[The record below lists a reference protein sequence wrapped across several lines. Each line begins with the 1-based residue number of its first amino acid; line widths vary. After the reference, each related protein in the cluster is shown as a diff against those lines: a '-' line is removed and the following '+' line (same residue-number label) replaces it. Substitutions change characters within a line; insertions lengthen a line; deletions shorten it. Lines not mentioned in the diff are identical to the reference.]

1 MKIFIKLIIYIII
14 VPLSIFAV
22 DLTQEEQS
30 FIKDSKVKIA
40 LMPDFSPFSFIE
52 DDKVIGFEN
61 NLLKL
66 ISTKTGL
73 KFQKKYGVW
82 NKNLEAFKN
91 KKVDMISSIS
101 HKKERELFTS
111 FTTPYYNIPIMIFVR
126 DDFGVYEN
134 LQSLQGKKVGVL
146 KDVFYINDLK
156 KVKGLNLVIYE
167 TYEEITDALVFG
179 KIDALVQN
187 LPNINYLIKK
197 NLYTNL
203 QLAGELKLPGIEK
216 EDLRFGVNPEKPLLH
231 SIIQKSL
238 NSITKEEWNT
248 LIDKWID
255 VKYNN
260 YIKNKPLNSI
270 LLTQKEK
277 DYISSKTINY
287 CIDPNWE
294 PFEYLNKDG
303 THNGLTKDYLDIII
317 KKTGIKTKLIK
328 TQNWSQTIEYLKNRK
343 CDITLVIA
351 PTPSR
356 KKYLAFTNEY
366 LIFPQV
372 IATKSDV
379 SFIAGTSEIL
389 NKKVGF
395 VKNYAIIEV
404 LKLKYPN
411 FQPIEVNNAI
421 EGLDKVSNGELFAFV
436 DFLPS
441 VSRGI
446 NSIAKGNLKITGKL
460 DESVSLGAASRSDD
474 PILESIL
481 QKSISTFKGQ
491 EHKAILDK
499 WMTIRFEYGTDYTLV
514 SIILLGAFILFVV
527 FGYLNYKM
535 REAKKIIEKQNKEL
549 EHLATVDK
557 LTGIYNRLRLDD
569 ILQNEFDRFRR
580 YNHHFACAII
590 DIDYFK
596 NVNDA
601 YGHLVGD
608 KVLKEL
614 SRVVK
619 QNIRASDYFGRWGG
633 EEFLIIL
640 PEINKVDLENLLEK
654 TRVNISEHVFL
665 EAGKQTISIGASI
678 SIEDDVKDTI
688 INRAD
693 VALYEAKNSGRNM
706 VVIK

>member
-1 MKIFIKLIIYIII
+1 MKNFINLFMYIII
-14 VPLSIFAV
+14 LPLSIFAV
-22 DLTQEEQS
+22 ELTQEEQS
-30 FIKDSKVKIA
+30 FIKNNKVKIA

-52 DDKVIGFEN
+52 NDRVIGFEN

-82 NKNLEAFKN
+82 NKNLTAFKN

-101 HKKERELFTS
+101 YKKERELFTT

-126 DDFGVYEN
+126 DDFGTYEN
-134 LQSLQGKKVGVL
+134 LKSLQSKKVGVL

-167 TYEEITDALVFG
+167 TYEEITEALVFG

-203 QLAGELKLPGIEK
+203 QLAAELKLPGIEK
-216 EDLRFGVNPEKPLLH
+216 EDLRFGVNPEKPLLY

-238 NSITKEEWNT
+238 NSITKQEWDT
-248 LIDKWID
+248 LTDKWID

-260 YIKNKPLNSI
+260 YIKNKSLNSI

-277 DYISSKTINY
+277 DYISSKIINY
-287 CIDPNWE
+287 CIDPHWD
-294 PFEYLNKDG
+294 PFEYLDKDG
-303 THNGLTKDYLDIII
+303 THDGLTKDYLDNIV

-328 TQNWSQTIEYLKNRK
+328 TKNWSQTIEYLKNRK
-343 CDITLVIA
+343 CDMILEMA

-356 KKYLAFTNEY
+356 KEYLSFTKPY

-372 IATKSDV
+372 IATKSNV
-379 SFIAGTSEIL
+379 SFIASTSEIL

-395 VKNYAIIEV
+395 IKDYAIIEV

-421 EGLDKVSNGELFAFV
+421 EGLEKVSNGELFAFV

-446 NSIAKGNLKITGKL
+446 NNIAKGNLKITGKL
-460 DESVSLGAASRSDD
+460 DESVSLGAASRNDE
-474 PILESIL
+474 PILYSIL
-481 QKSISTFKGQ
+481 QKSISTFKDQ

-499 WMTIRFEYGTDYTLV
+499 WMTIRFEHGTDYTLV
-514 SIILLGAFILFVV
+514 SIILLGASTLFVV

-549 EHLATVDK
+549 EHLANIDK
-557 LTGIYNRLRLDD
+557 LTGIYNRLKLDD
-569 ILQNEFDRFRR
+569 ILQNELDRFRR

-596 NVNDA
+596 NVNDT

-614 SRVVK
+614 SKVVK
-619 QNIRASDYFGRWGG
+619 QNIRTSDYFGRWGG

-640 PEINKVDLENLLEK
+640 PEINKADLENLLEK
-654 TRVNISEHVFL
+654 IRVNISEHDFL
-665 EAGKQTISIGASI
+665 EAGNQTISIGATI
-678 SIEDDVKDTI
+678 SLKDDVNESI

-693 VALYEAKNSGRNM
+693 VALYEAKNSGRNRS
-706 VVIK
+706 ILK

>member
-1 MKIFIKLIIYIII
+1 MKNLINLLMYIII
-14 VPLSIFAV
+14 IPLSIFAV
-22 DLTQEEQS
+22 ELTQEEQS
-30 FIKDSKVKIA
+30 FIKNNKVKIA

-52 DDKVIGFEN
+52 DDRVIGFEN

-73 KFQKKYGVW
+73 KFQKNYGVW
-82 NKNLEAFKN
+82 NKNLAAFKN

-101 HKKERELFTS
+101 YKKERELFTT

-126 DDFGVYEN
+126 DDFGTYEN
-134 LQSLQGKKVGVL
+134 LESLQSKKVGVL

-167 TYEEITDALVFG
+167 TYEEVTNALVFG
-179 KIDALVQN
+179 RIDALVQN

-203 QLAGELKLPGIEK
+203 QLAAELKLPGIEK
-216 EDLRFGVNPEKPLLH
+216 EDLRFGVNPDKPLLH

-238 NSITKEEWNT
+238 NSITKQEWDT
-248 LIDKWID
+248 LTDKWID

-260 YIKNKPLNSI
+260 YIKNKQLNSI
-270 LLTQKEK
+270 SLTQKEK

-287 CIDPNWE
+287 CIDPHWD
-294 PFEYLNKDG
+294 PFEYLEKDG
-303 THNGLTKDYLDIII
+303 THNGLTKDYLDNIV
-317 KKTGIKTKLIK
+317 KKIGIKTKLIK
-328 TQNWSQTIEYLKNRK
+328 TKNWSQTIEYLKNRK
-343 CDITLVIA
+343 CDMILEMA

-356 KKYLAFTNEY
+356 KEYLSFTKPY

-395 VKNYAIIEV
+395 IKDYAIIEV

-411 FQPIEVNNAI
+411 FQLIEVNNTI
-421 EGLDKVSNGELFAFV
+421 EGLEKVSNGELFAFV

-446 NSIAKGNLKITGKL
+446 NIIAKGNLKITGKL
-460 DESVSLGAASRSDD
+460 DESVSLGAASRNDE
-474 PILESIL
+474 PILYSIL
-481 QKSISTFKGQ
+481 QKSISTFKDQ

-499 WMTIRFEYGTDYTLV
+499 WMTVRFEHGNDYTLV
-514 SIILLGAFILFVV
+514 SIILLGAFTLFLV
-527 FGYLNYKM
+527 FGYWNYKM

-549 EHLATVDK
+549 EHLANIDK

-569 ILQNEFDRFRR
+569 ILQNELDRFRR

-596 NVNDA
+596 NVNDT
-601 YGHLVGD
+601 YGHLIGD

-614 SRVVK
+614 SNVVK
-619 QNIRASDYFGRWGG
+619 QNIRTSDYFGRWGG

-654 TRVNISEHVFL
+654 IRVNISEHDFL
-665 EAGKQTISIGASI
+665 EAGNQTISIGATI
-678 SIEDDVKDTI
+678 SVKDDVEDSI

-693 VALYEAKNSGRNM
+693 VSLYEAKNSGRNRI
-706 VVIK
+706 VVK

>member
-1 MKIFIKLIIYIII
+1 MKKLINFLIYLIFI
-14 VPLSIFAV
+14 PLCVFALE
-22 DLTQEEQS
+22 LTQEEQS
-30 FIKDSKVKIA
+30 FIKNNKVKIA

-52 DDKVIGFEN
+52 NDRVIGFEN

-66 ISTKTGL
+66 ISSKTGL
-73 KFQKKYGVW
+73 KFQKRYGVW
-82 NKNLEAFKN
+82 NKNLAAFKN

-126 DDFGVYEN
+126 DDFESYEN
-134 LQSLQGKKVGVL
+134 LQSLQNKKVGVL

-167 TYEEITDALVFG
+167 TYEEVTNALVFG

-203 QLAGELKLPGIEK
+203 QLAAELKLPGIEK
-216 EDLRFGVNPEKPLLH
+216 EDLRFGVNPDKPLLH

-238 NSITKEEWNT
+238 NSITKQEWDT
-248 LIDKWID
+248 LTDKWID

-260 YIKNKPLNSI
+260 YIKNKQLNSI
-270 LLTQKEK
+270 SLTQKEK

-287 CIDPNWE
+287 CIDPHWD
-294 PFEYLNKDG
+294 PFEYLEKDG
-303 THNGLTKDYLDIII
+303 THNGLTKDYLDNIV
-317 KKTGIKTKLIK
+317 KKIGIKTKLIK
-328 TQNWSQTIEYLKNRK
+328 TKNWSQTIEYLKNRK
-343 CDITLVIA
+343 CDMILEMA

-356 KKYLAFTNEY
+356 KEYLSFTKPY

-395 VKNYAIIEV
+395 IKDYAIIEV

-411 FQPIEVNNAI
+411 FQAIEVNNTI
-421 EGLDKVSNGELFAFV
+421 EGLEKVSNGELFAFV

-460 DESVSLGAASRSDD
+460 DESVSLAAASRSDD

-481 QKSISTFKGQ
+481 EKSISTFKDQ

-499 WMTIRFEYGTDYTLV
+499 WMTVRFEYGTDYTLV
-514 SIILLGAFILFVV
+514 SIILLAAFILFIV

-549 EHLATVDK
+549 EYLATIDK

-569 ILQNEFDRFRR
+569 ILQNELDRSKR
-580 YNHHFACAII
+580 YNHYFACAII

-596 NVNDA
+596 NVNDT
-601 YGHLVGD
+601 YGHLIGD

-614 SRVVK
+614 SKVVK
-619 QNIRASDYFGRWGG
+619 QNIRTSDYFGRWGG

-640 PEINKVDLENLLEK
+640 PEINKIDLENLLEK
-654 TRVNISEHVFL
+654 IRVNISEHDFL
-665 EAGKQTISIGASI
+665 EAGNQTISIGATI
-678 SIEDDVKDTI
+678 SVKSDI
-688 INRAD
+688 KDSVINRAD
-693 VALYEAKNSGRNM
+693 IALYEAKNSGRNR